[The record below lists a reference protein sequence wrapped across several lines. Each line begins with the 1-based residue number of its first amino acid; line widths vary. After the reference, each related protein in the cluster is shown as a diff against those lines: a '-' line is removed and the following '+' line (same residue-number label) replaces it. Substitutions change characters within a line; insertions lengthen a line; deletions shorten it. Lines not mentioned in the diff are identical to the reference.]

1 MNCNHTSLSVEYR
14 ANLASKVFETLFA
27 TTDSFD
33 EIGRELSY
41 LIWAIVDNSF
51 TDWVDGSPGELK
63 PLMEKLFPSDH
74 GVWLFVRR

>member
-41 LIWAIVDNSF
+41 LIWAILDNSF
-51 TDWVDGSPGELK
+51 TDWRNGDPGALK
-63 PLMEKLFPSDH
+63 PLMERCFQADH
-74 GVWLFVRR
+74 TVWLFVNR